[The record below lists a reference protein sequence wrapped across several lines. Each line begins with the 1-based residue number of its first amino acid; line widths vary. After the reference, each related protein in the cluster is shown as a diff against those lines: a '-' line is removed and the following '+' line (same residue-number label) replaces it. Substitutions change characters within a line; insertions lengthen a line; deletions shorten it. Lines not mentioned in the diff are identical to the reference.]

1 MKTDITINKTMLLS
15 PKQFENFKPSISLTL
30 KDVSVSQLG
39 DAQSTLNE
47 MAEDLFKLEV
57 VNQYHLYKNIKNKGI
72 DIFCQETVDNI
83 NSAID
88 NLEKQQNL
96 LIEMNSKSIKF

>member
-47 MAEDLFKLEV
+47 IAEELFKLEIS
-57 VNQYHLYKNIKNKGI
+57 NQYYLYKNIKEQGI
-72 DIFCQETVDNI
+72 DAFSHSVVKDI
-83 NSAID
+83 NNTIE
-88 NLEKQQNL
+88 NLEKNQNL